1 VIDSPI
7 EEIKQRLDVVDLVRN
22 YVNLVK
28 AGNNYKACCPFHQ
41 EKTPSFF
48 VSPDKQM
55 FKCFGCGEGGDIFAF
70 VQKIEGLE
78 FRDALRLLA
87 DKAGVVLK
95 KQDPKLQSERA
106 RLLEISHLAT
116 KFFEKQL
123 SSKIGQAV
131 TEYLLI
137 DRGLKIETIKQFRL
151 GYAPDDW
158 RALSDFLMEQ
168 GYGVQEIVAAGL
180 AIKKVGAA
188 SQINQNYYD
197 RFRGRIMFPIADSQG
212 NIIAFTGR
220 ILTDTIAEKFGLQI
234 PKDMGKY
241 INSPETLIYH
251 KSRVLYGLDKAK
263 NLIRQQRQAI
273 LVEGNMDV
281 ILCHQ
286 AGFNNAVA
294 ASGTALTIDQ
304 LNFLGRYTKNLVMA
318 FDMDVA
324 GQMAT
329 GRSIELA
336 LAHGFEIKI
345 VDMAGQK
352 DPADLIKIDLAVW
365 QKSVAGAQKIL
376 DFYYAKT
383 FADFKVTDVEQ
394 KKQAAANLL
403 PWINRLNNSIE
414 QAHWLQLV
422 SQRLGI
428 SEETLRQEMRRI
440 SGLSQSPSSRYVA
453 SSSMQANNNEQ
464 PQPNNHIVQL
474 GNSLL
479 GLLILRPQYLSK
491 LKDHRVFKEVLDHY
505 LDNQAKEILVAI
517 KGIKSDENE
526 NYLSLKDKIEPDI
539 FRAME
544 KLAFEAECQYLS
556 DETVDCQTEINFCLA
571 SLKKQHY
578 KMSLTNLANQIKQAE
593 IERDVHLMKKLLKS
607 FQEVSANLAE

>member
-1 VIDSPI
+1 MIDSPI

-95 KQDPKLQSERA
+95 RQDPKLQSERA
-106 RLLEISHLAT
+106 RLLEICHLAT

-131 TEYLLI
+131 TEYLLT
-137 DRGLKIETIKQFRL
+137 DRGLKLETIKQFCL

-158 RALSDFLMEQ
+158 RALSNFLMEQ
-168 GYGVQEIVAAGL
+168 GYGVQKIVAAGL
-180 AIKKVGAA
+180 AIQKSGAILQ
-188 SQINQNYYD
+188 SDRGYYD

-220 ILTDTIAEKFGLQI
+220 ILTDSIAEKFGLQI

-263 NLIRQQRQAI
+263 NLIRQQKQAI

-294 ASGTALTIDQ
+294 ASGTALTVDQ
-304 LNFLGRYTKNLVMA
+304 LNILGRYTKNLVMA
-318 FDMDVA
+318 FDMDTA

-352 DPADLIKIDLAVW
+352 DPADLIKINLAVW
-365 QKSVAGAQKIL
+365 QKSVASAQKIL

-383 FADFKVTDVEQ
+383 FVDFRATDVEQ

-403 PWINRLNNSIE
+403 PWISRLNNKIE

-428 SEETLRQEMRRI
+428 SEDTLRQEMRRL
-440 SGLSQSPSSRYVA
+440 SGLSQSPSSR
-453 SSSMQANNNEQ
+453 QATPPVRQITDSNQFQ
-464 PQPNNHIVQL
+464 PNHIVQL
-474 GNSLL
+474 ENSLL
-479 GLLILRPQYLSK
+479 GLLILRPQYLYE
-491 LKDHRVFKEVLDHY
+491 LKDHRVSKEALDHY
-505 LDNQAKEILVAI
+505 LNDQAKAILDAI
-517 KGIKSDENE
+517 KGIRLAENE
-526 NYLSLKDKIEPDI
+526 NYLSLKDKVEPEL

-556 DETVDCQTEINFCLA
+556 DDTVDCQTEINFCLA
-571 SLKKQHY
+571 SLKKQYY
-578 KMSLTNLANQIKQAE
+578 KISLTNLANQIKQAE
-593 IERDVHLMKKLLKS
+593 IGQDAHLMKKLLKE
-607 FQEVSANLAE
+607 FQKVSANLAE

>member
-1 VIDSPI
+1 
-7 EEIKQRLDVVDLVRN
+7 
-22 YVNLVK
+22 
-28 AGNNYKACCPFHQ
+28 
-41 EKTPSFF
+41 
-48 VSPDKQM
+48 
-55 FKCFGCGEGGDIFAF
+55 
-70 VQKIEGLE
+70 
-78 FRDALRLLA
+78 
-87 DKAGVVLK
+87 
-95 KQDPKLQSERA
+95 
-106 RLLEISHLAT
+106 
-116 KFFEKQL
+116 
-123 SSKIGQAV
+123 
-131 TEYLLI
+131 
-137 DRGLKIETIKQFRL
+137 
-151 GYAPDDW
+151 
-158 RALSDFLMEQ
+158 
-168 GYGVQEIVAAGL
+168 
-180 AIKKVGAA
+180 
-188 SQINQNYYD
+188 
-197 RFRGRIMFPIADSQG
+197 MFPIADSQG

-383 FADFKVTDVEQ
+383 FADFKVTNVEQ

-440 SGLSQSPSSRYVA
+440 SGLSQSSSSRYVA

>member
-1 VIDSPI
+1 MIDSPI

-55 FKCFGCGEGGDIFAF
+55 FKCFGCGEGGDIFSF

-106 RLLEISHLAT
+106 RLLEVCHLAT

-131 TEYLLI
+131 TGYLLT
-137 DRGLKIETIKQFRL
+137 DRGLKPETIKQFHL

-158 RALSDFLMEQ
+158 RALSNFLMEQ
-168 GYGVQEIVAAGL
+168 GYGIQEIVAAGL
-180 AIKKVGAA
+180 AIQKSGATLQ
-188 SQINQNYYD
+188 SDRGYYD
-197 RFRGRIMFPIADSQG
+197 RFRGRIIFPIADVQG
-212 NIIAFTGR
+212 NIVAFTGR
-220 ILTDTIAEKFGLQI
+220 ILTDSIAQKFGLQI

-263 NLIRQQRQAI
+263 NLIRQQKQVI

-286 AGFNNAVA
+286 AGFNNVVA
-294 ASGTALTIDQ
+294 ASGTALTVEQ
-304 LNFLGRYTKNLVMA
+304 LNILGRYTKNLTMA
-318 FDMDVA
+318 FDMDLA
-324 GQMAT
+324 GQIAT

-336 LAHGFEIKI
+336 LAHDFEIKI

-365 QKSVAGAQKIL
+365 QKSVNGAQKIL

-383 FADFKVTDVEQ
+383 FANFNTTDVEQ

-403 PWINRLNNSIE
+403 PWINRLNNKIE

-422 SQRLGI
+422 SQRLDI
-428 SEETLRQEMRRI
+428 SEDILRQEMRRL
-440 SGLSQSPSSRYVA
+440 SGSLQSRSLRQTMFPA
-453 SSSMQANNNEQ
+453 KQITNNDQ
-464 PQPNNHIVQL
+464 FRPDNHIIQL
-474 GNSLL
+474 VNSLL
-479 GLLILRPQYLSK
+479 GLLVLRPQYLVT
-491 LKDHRVFKEVLDHY
+491 LKDNHAFKEVLSYY
-505 LDNQAKEILVAI
+505 LDDQAKAILTAI
-517 KGIKSDENE
+517 KGVKLAENE
-526 NYLSLKDKIEPDI
+526 NYLSLKDKIDSEL

-556 DETVDCQTEINFCLA
+556 DEAVDCQTEINFCLA

-578 KMSLTNLANQIKQAE
+578 KISLTNLSQQIKQAE
-593 IERDVHLMKKLLKS
+593 IGQDAHLMKKLLKE